1 MGGALAMHLDDL
13 AAEIRRRIGPEAEAI
28 PEAAAEVVATVCR
41 WWPCPAMTS
50 IAQRGLQAG
59 CEALDALAVIAAK
72 VREDL
77 ELRYG
82 MDATTQAALDLLV
95 QITCVELANVWFA
108 SRGNRR
114 MMRGCIA
121 EARRNS

>member
-13 AAEIRRRIGPEAEAI
+13 AAEIRRRIGHEAETLPEAS
-28 PEAAAEVVATVCR
+28 AEVVATVCR
-41 WWPCPAMTS
+41 WWPSQAMTS
-50 IAQRGLQAG
+50 LAQRGLKAG
-59 CEALDALAVIAAK
+59 PEALDAIAVIAAK

-108 SRGNRR
+108 SPGNRR

-121 EARRNS
+121 ESRRNS

>member
-13 AAEIRRRIGPEAEAI
+13 AAEIRKRIGRDAEAM
-28 PEAAAEVVATVCR
+28 PDAADEVVATVCR
-41 WWPCPAMTS
+41 WWPSQTMTRL
-50 IAQRGLQAG
+50 AQRGSDAG
-59 CEALDALAVIAAK
+59 HEALDAVAVIAAK

-82 MDATTQAALDLLV
+82 LTATTQAALDLLV
-95 QITCVELANVWFA
+95 QITVVEFTNVWMA
-108 SRGNRR
+108 SPVNRR
-114 MMRGCIA
+114 LLRGCIA

>member
-28 PEAAAEVVATVCR
+28 PEAAAEVVCTVCR
-41 WWPCPAMTS
+41 WWPCQTMTG
-50 IAQRGLQAG
+50 IAQRGVQAG
-59 CEALDALAVIAAK
+59 HEALDAIAVIAAK

-82 MDATTQAALDLLV
+82 MDKTTTAALDLLV
-95 QITCVELANVWFA
+95 QITCVEFANVWFA
-108 SRGNRR
+108 SPANRR
-114 MMRGCIA
+114 SLRGCIA